1 VVAVAPSEAAVG
13 GPSRV
18 SELRSAPAAERQSTV
33 MKRRSAPPSRA
44 AGPKSRKIEYPQQG
58 ELSTNVA
65 GALAELRKSITG
77 NFDRDYVEHAII
89 PFFLTTVV
97 VGERPALPMID
108 LTFSKE
114 NALPYDLWGL
124 IYKQWRPTPEEGSTV
139 FLQRLDQ
146 RGDHNLRKRIYA
158 SALTPDLYDA
168 MYREKVVAFFDRLF
182 DAKFA
187 GQPLMRHYLDH
198 YFDLYWNLHVGV
210 EGDALPDEVR
220 QIGESFNTVLAYRNP
235 LDPLVYEHYTNV
247 RAKLDGLK
255 TWIDARVDDVATG
268 KVAHPEKT
276 FVYYWLKNAGDGQH
290 FSRKDIVFEAF
301 HNFVALSQWG
311 NTMFGITQRLRSDA
325 GDHDVR
331 AALASAMSD
340 PSAGGTPFPPLERFV
355 MELFRTISP
364 NSGSFSI
371 VADARRTPHGAE
383 SPYSRLGA
391 RSQRHLYAATPHLK
405 TSMDPRHWTDP
416 ERFDPDR
423 YTAVPTSD
431 QIDEAKSAQMGFPR
445 CPFDITTFKVAD
457 GRSVGM
463 TNSAFGTVFGTAD
476 GKPMPVCDY
485 AGFAPFGFGYRRCPG
500 ELLTIHVFQ
509 DFLRKVWND
518 KIEFVGLELANPQKV
533 PVGPTAV
540 IDDVIGFR
548 RA

>member
-1 VVAVAPSEAAVG
+1 
-13 GPSRV
+13 
-18 SELRSAPAAERQSTV
+18 
-33 MKRRSAPPSRA
+33 MKRRSIAASRA
-44 AGPKSRKIEYPQQG
+44 AGLESREVEYPQQG
-58 ELSTNVA
+58 ELPTNIA
-65 GALAELRKSITG
+65 GALAELRKSIPS
-77 NFDRDYVEHAII
+77 NFDREYVEHAIL

-108 LTFSKE
+108 VTLSKE

-124 IYKQWRPTPEEGSTV
+124 IYKQWRPTPEDGVTV
-139 FLQRLDQ
+139 FLKGLDQ

-168 MYREKVVAFFDRLF
+168 MYRDKVVAFFDHLF

-187 GQPLMRHYLDH
+187 EQPLMRHYLDH

-210 EGDALPDEVR
+210 EGDDIPADVR

-235 LDPLVYEHYTNV
+235 LEPIVYEHYMNV

-255 TWIDARVDDVATG
+255 AWIDARVDDVATG

-276 FVYYWLKNAGDGQH
+276 FVHYWLENAGDGQH

-311 NTMFGITQRLRSDA
+311 NTMFGMTQRLSSDA
-325 GDHDVR
+325 GHPEAR
-331 AALASAMSD
+331 AAFTKAMSD
-340 PSAGGTPFPPLERFV
+340 SSNADGGTPFPALERFV

-364 NSGSFSI
+364 NGASI
-371 VADARRTPHGAE
+371 SVVVDARRSSGGE
-383 SPYSRLGA
+383 STYPKLGA
-391 RSQRHLYAATPHLK
+391 RFQRKLYTATPHLQ
-405 TSMDPRHWTDP
+405 TSMDPRHWTNP
-416 ERFDPDR
+416 EAFDPDR
-423 YTAVPTSD
+423 YKTAPASD
-431 QIDEAKSAQMGFPR
+431 QIDEAKSRQMGFPR
-445 CPFDITTFKVAD
+445 CPFDITTFNVAD

-463 TNSAFGTVFGTAD
+463 TNSAFGTVYGTAD

-500 ELLTIHVFQ
+500 ELLTIRVFQ

-518 KIEFVGLELANPQKV
+518 KIEFVNLKLANPQKV

-540 IDDVIGFR
+540 VDDVIGFR